1 MAETYSNDAQGEVQ
15 ERKHTYYPI
24 DFPIGEG
31 KTDYEKYI
39 RTLPLLELQKEPE
52 EWTSKE
58 ELLFQITHQASELW
72 MKQMLYDL
80 NRSITYMGEGNIPM
94 AIRSLRLVT
103 EIQQLLIT
111 HIDIIARN
119 LSIQEYE
126 KIRLGLGQ
134 GSGMESPGFN
144 RLLEKGPQLWLAF
157 KPLVEQRG
165 VTLLEIYREYEK
177 HIDLHNLAEYL
188 VDFDDFFHKWRT
200 HHIDMVRRTIG
211 LESNSLKGISSKVL
225 QRGIVERFFPDLF
238 DVRNIMTNESSVAYG
253 GEPLGH

>member
-1 MAETYSNDAQGEVQ
+1 MSVESEQEQG

-39 RTLPLLELQKEPE
+39 RTVDLLKLQKKSE
-52 EWTSKE
+52 EFTSKQ

-72 MKQMLYDL
+72 MKQMLYDI
-80 NRSITYMGEGNIPM
+80 NRAIACMKEDNIGM

-103 EIQQLLIT
+103 EIQQLLIS

-144 RLLEKGPQLWLAF
+144 FLLEKGPQLWEAF
-157 KPLVEQRG
+157 KPLVERKG
-165 VTLLEIYREYEK
+165 VTFLEIYREYEK
-177 HIDLHNLAEYL
+177 NIELHNLAEYM

-225 QRGIVERFFPDLF
+225 QRGIVERFFPELF

-253 GEPLGH
+253 GQPLGS

>member
-1 MAETYSNDAQGEVQ
+1 MTENNNTEQGQVQ

-39 RTLPLLELQKEPE
+39 RSFELLKLQKNDDEF
-52 EWTSKE
+52 TSKQ

-72 MKQMLYDL
+72 MKQALYDI
-80 NRSITYMGEGNIPM
+80 NRAIACMKEDNIPM

-103 EIQQLLIT
+103 DIQQLLIS

-144 RLLEKGPQLWLAF
+144 RLLEKGPQLWAAF
-157 KPLVEQRG
+157 KPLVDRRN

-177 HIDLHNLAEYL
+177 NIDLHNLAEYM

-225 QRGIVERFFPDLF
+225 QRGVVERFFPDLF
-238 DVRNIMTNESSVAYG
+238 EVRNIMTNESTVAYG
-253 GEPLGH
+253 GQPLNS